1 MLYRSIMLAVAWAAA
16 LSATSVWAANPA
28 PNPRSDLARYVNP
41 MVGTGGHGHTFPGPT
56 LPFGMIQPGPDTR
69 LTGWDG
75 SSGYHDSDRV
85 VYGFSHTH
93 LSGTGVSDYGDI
105 LLLPATGKVKWASGY
120 RYKGED
126 PLPFDA
132 SGYGS
137 QFDKAS
143 ERAEAG
149 YYGVTLKD
157 YGVRA
162 EITTTLRTALHRWTF
177 ARADQA
183 HVMLDLSHRGELL
196 ASGLSVMDD
205 RTVAGWRRTKAWAV
219 NRPVYFIIRFDHPF
233 KRLAG
238 PMGQD
243 QIKAALAFDL
253 KAGEVLQ
260 AQVGISAVDAQ
271 GAEANLA
278 SEQKGFA
285 FDTVRQQARAAWNR
299 QLALIEVEG
308 SSEKD
313 KRVFYTA
320 LYHGFVQPNTFQDV
334 DGRYFGRDGRVH
346 QSQDGTRYSVFSLWD
361 TFRAAHPLYSIIERR
376 RNEDFIKTFIAQFN
390 EGGRLPVWELWGNET
405 DCMIAYHVV
414 SVIAD
419 AYAKGIRG
427 FDAKAALNAMVKSA
441 EVDKYGLTTYRKQG
455 YLQGDEEAES
465 VSKTLEYAYDDWCIA
480 VLATALGEKDIA
492 QRFAARAEGWRN
504 LIDEKGH
511 VHPRVKGRWMEGYDP
526 AEVSVNFTEA
536 NGWQYGFFVPHNIEG
551 FIARVGGNEKFL
563 QLLDDCFNAQQ
574 GLSGRHQVDI
584 TGLVGQY
591 AHGNEPSHHMAYL
604 YTYGGQ
610 PWKTQA
616 LVKRLM
622 DEMYNDAPDGL
633 AGNEDCGQM
642 SAWYVMSALGLYSV
656 TPGQPNYVIGTP
668 RFRRAT
674 IHLENGKRFTIR
686 ADGAG
691 PYIQAAQL
699 NGKRWNS
706 AWLMHDT
713 IMQGGELRF
722 SMAATPSQWGSAVAD
737 RPRSGQLPV
746 LQQVVLAP
754 VASGPYRFKDTAV
767 LDAQAMEPVDAIH
780 YSVDG
785 SEPDAAS
792 PRWQGPLTVGATTT
806 LKLRARRG
814 QYWSP
819 VTEVPAVKLSEQLK
833 ITLKYAPNSQYAGGG
848 AAALVDGIR
857 GGNDFRLGG
866 WLGFYGVDLDGVID
880 LGEQRK
886 LKRVAVNFLQDQNS
900 WIFMPKALEVEASS
914 DGSQWILLGTVQNTV
929 DEHADGS
936 IIRELAVT
944 VDGKA
949 ARYVRVRGVAPV
961 WCPDWHKG
969 QGNRSFIF
977 ADEIT
982 VE

>member
-1 MLYRSIMLAVAWAAA
+1 MPQLFIMLAVAWAAA
-16 LSATSVWAANPA
+16 LSTASVSAAPVRA
-28 PNPRSDLARYVNP
+28 ALDLARYVNP

-93 LSGTGVSDYGDI
+93 LSGTGVSDYGDV
-105 LLLPATGKVKWASGY
+105 LLLPATGPVKWKSGY
-120 RYKGED
+120 RFKGED

-137 QFDKAS
+137 HFEKRS

-149 YYGVTLKD
+149 YYGVTLQD
-157 YGVRA
+157 YGVKA
-162 EITTTLRTALHRWTF
+162 EVTATLRTALHRWTF
-177 ARADQA
+177 ERADAA

-196 ASGLSVMDD
+196 ASGLTVLDERS
-205 RTVAGWRRTKAWAV
+205 VAGWRRSKAWAS

-233 KRLAG
+233 KRLVS
-238 PMGQD
+238 PMGQEH
-243 QIKAALAFDL
+243 IKAALSFDL
-253 KAGEVLQ
+253 KPGEVLQ
-260 AQVGISAVDAQ
+260 AQVGISAVDAR
-271 GAEANLA
+271 GAAANLQA
-278 SEQKGFA
+278 EQKGFA
-285 FDTVRQQARAAWNR
+285 FEVVRQQARAAWNR
-299 QLALIEVEG
+299 QLSRIEVEG

-320 LYHGFVQPNTFQDV
+320 LYHSFVQPNTFQDR
-334 DGRYFGRDGRVH
+334 DGRFFGRDGKVH
-346 QSQDGTRYSVFSLWD
+346 KARDYTRYSVFSLWD
-361 TFRAAHPLYSIIERR
+361 TFRAAHPLYSIVERR
-376 RNEDFIKTFIAQFN
+376 RSADFINTFIAQFK

-405 DCMIAYHVV
+405 DCMIAYHAV

-427 FDAKAALNAMVKSA
+427 FDAKAALKAMVATAEADKS
-441 EVDKYGLTTYRKQG
+441 GISTYRKQG

-480 VLATALGEKDIA
+480 VLATALGERDIA

-504 LIDEKGH
+504 LIDAQGH
-511 VHPRVKGRWMEGYDP
+511 VHPRAKGRWMENYDP

-536 NGWQYGFFVPHNIEG
+536 NGWQYGFFVPHNIDG
-551 FIARVGGNEKFL
+551 FIARLGGEAKFL
-563 QLLDDCFNAQQ
+563 QLLEDCFNAQQ

-604 YTYGGQ
+604 YAYAGQ
-610 PWKTQA
+610 PWKTQS

-622 DEMYNDAPDGL
+622 DEMYDDTPDGL
-633 AGNEDCGQM
+633 VGNEDCGQM
-642 SAWYVMSALGLYSV
+642 SAWYVMSAMGLYSV
-656 TPGQPNYVIGTP
+656 TPGQPNYTIGTP
-668 RFRRAT
+668 RFSRVT
-674 IHLENGKRFTIR
+674 IHLENGKRFVISAEGR
-686 ADGAG
+686 G
-691 PYIQAAQL
+691 PYVQRATL
-699 NGKRWNS
+699 NGKPWS
-706 AWLMHDT
+706 KAWLPHQAM
-713 IMQGGELRF
+713 MQGGALHF
-722 SMAATPSQWGSAVAD
+722 SMGDAASRWGSEVAD
-737 RPRSGQLPV
+737 RPRSGQV
-746 LQQVVLAP
+746 ATAKQVVLAP
-754 VASGPYRFKDTAV
+754 IAEGPYRFRDTTRITV
-767 LDAQAMEPVDAIH
+767 HTPEPVDAI
-780 YSVDG
+780 YYTLDG
-785 SEPDAAS
+785 SEPGEAS
-792 PRWQGPLTVGATTT
+792 LQWQGPLTLSASTE

-819 VTEVPAVKLSEQLK
+819 VTLAPVVKLSEQLK
-833 ITLKYAPNSQYAGGG
+833 VELKHAPNLQYAAGG
-848 AAALVDGIR
+848 AAALVDGVR

-880 LGEQRK
+880 LGAQRP
-886 LKRVAVNFLQDQNS
+886 LKRVAVSFLQDQNS
-900 WIFMPKALEVEASS
+900 WIFMPKVLEVEASM
-914 DGSQWILLGTVQNTV
+914 DGNSWFSVGSVQNTV

-936 IIRELAVT
+936 IIKVMAVAA
-944 VDGKA
+944 DGKA
-949 ARYVRVRGVAPV
+949 ARFVRVRGVAPV
-961 WCPDWHKG
+961 WCPEWHKG

-977 ADEIT
+977 ADEIM